1 MLSKNRVGGVD
12 PGWVGDLARLVDV
25 VLVEAD
31 GSRRRPIKG
40 TADHEPALPDAA
52 TLVVAV
58 GNVHAL
64 GTPVDE
70 EHVHRPEVF
79 SDLTGI
85 GPGPEHNP
93 ERLRHALAQG
103 SLARVPQGART
114 AALIT
119 GVEPGRSMSD
129 ASVITRELW
138 RLGVKNVVLASLPTA
153 INGPSLDPVVSSL
166 TSRSGSLPKQQRRVA
181 GETEHLRWTLRAE
194 PDGPAP
200 SRKPA
205 NSASGVAVR
214 AFGRGAVSGTGGGP
228 RPLAGAARG
237 GGGTAL
243 RSPVPSDSTGMAI
256 SCASRSGWNCTRR
269 P

>member
-1 MLSKNRVGGVD
+1 MGVVLKLQVALGISSGDVAAFVGAGGKSGAILAVSGGLTEEGMKVLVAPTTKMLSSEADSIGPLVTSEDAGDLRAKTERALSEAPAVVVGSGMLSKNRVGGVD
-12 PGWVGDLARLVDV
+12 PEWVADLASLADV

-40 TADHEPALPDAA
+40 TAVHEPAIPDAA

-70 EHVHRPEVF
+70 EHVHRPEIF

-85 GPGPEHNP
+85 GQGQSITP
-93 ERLRHALAQG
+93 RAFAIALSQG

-114 AALIT
+114 AVLIT

-138 RLGVKNVVLASLPTA
+138 RLGVRNVILASLPT
-153 INGPSLDPVVSSL
+153 
-166 TSRSGSLPKQQRRVA
+166 
-181 GETEHLRWTLRAE
+181 E
-194 PDGPAP
+194 
-200 SRKPA
+200 
-205 NSASGVAVR
+205 
-214 AFGRGAVSGTGGGP
+214 
-228 RPLAGAARG
+228 
-237 GGGTAL
+237 
-243 RSPVPSDSTGMAI
+243 SPVRVWIP
-256 SCASRSGWNCTRR
+256 
-269 P
+269 